1 MISPDIMTLPAA
13 GQDFY
18 GKTAGEMI
26 TGAAVDINGNVT
38 GTFQYVTGYTGFNSE
53 NTEEQE
59 GYFFPFHL
67 TKAGTTMSFLK
78 NGEPGKEDIPWE
90 ADNVFRITQGDTF
103 EIKVDGNS
111 VVTLSFDK
119 AVFQPKSSKSRKKT

>member
-18 GKTAGEMI
+18 GKTAGEMMEE
-26 TGAAVDINGNVT
+26 AFVDANGNVT
-38 GTFQYVTGYTGFNSE
+38 GTFKHVTGYTGFNSE
-53 NTEEQE
+53 VTEEQE

-67 TKAGTTMSFLK
+67 TKTGTTMSFLK

-90 ADNVFRITQGDTF
+90 ADNVFRVTKGDTF
-103 EIKVDGNS
+103 EIKVDGTP

-119 AVFQPKSSKSRKKT
+119 ATFQTKSKSRKKA

>member
-1 MISPDIMTLPAA
+1 MTMPAA

-26 TGAAVDINGNVT
+26 TGAAVDVNGNVT

-53 NTEEQE
+53 ETEEQE

-67 TKAGTTMSFLK
+67 TKTGTTMSFLK
-78 NGEPGKEDIPWE
+78 NGEPGKEKGKREMAARKGARRP
-90 ADNVFRITQGDTF
+90 
-103 EIKVDGNS
+103 DGRG
-111 VVTLSFDK
+111 
-119 AVFQPKSSKSRKKT
+119 AH

>member
-26 TGAAVDINGNVT
+26 TGAAVDVNGNVT

-53 NTEEQE
+53 EAEEQE

-67 TKAGTTMSFLK
+67 TKAGTTMRFLK
-78 NGEPGKEDIPWE
+78 NGEPGKESIPWE
-90 ADNVFRITQGDTF
+90 ADNVFRVTQGDTF
-103 EIKVDGNS
+103 EIQVDGNS
-111 VVTLSFDK
+111 VVTLSFEK
-119 AVFQPKSSKSRKKT
+119 AVFQPKSSKSRKKA

>member
-13 GQDFY
+13 SQDFY

-53 NTEEQE
+53 EMEEQE

-67 TKAGTTMSFLK
+67 TKTGTTMSFLK
-78 NGEPGKEDIPWE
+78 NGEPGKEGIPWE
-90 ADNVFRITQGDTF
+90 ADNVFRVNQGDTF
-103 EIKVDGNS
+103 EIKVDGSS

-119 AVFQPKSSKSRKKT
+119 ATFQPKSSKSKKA